1 VITCNAFA
9 NVFISKSE
17 KQTGVLMKNVY
28 VKLEAVNQKNE
39 LYTSQNLE
47 HYLKDKHL
55 NKLNIIGYNMKWKHK
70 QTGWEA
76 KTHYYEFP
84 DQGVIIKYKVG
95 DNDVSFNLPLEIV
108 QADENWEEVDDDR
121 WLRLRLTAREFMEA
135 FAMTIDPSGCNHD
148 SLVVKQLIDR
158 MYVSKKEYKIK

>member
-1 VITCNAFA
+1 
-9 NVFISKSE
+9 
-17 KQTGVLMKNVY
+17 
-28 VKLEAVNQKNE
+28 
-39 LYTSQNLE
+39 
-47 HYLKDKHL
+47 
-55 NKLNIIGYNMKWKHK
+55 MKWKHK

-84 DQGVIIKYKVG
+84 DQGVSIKYKVG
-95 DNDVSFNLPLEIV
+95 DKDVSFNLPLEIV
-108 QADENWEEVDDDR
+108 QADKNWEEVDDDR

-135 FAMTIDPSGCNHD
+135 FVMTIDPSGCNHD